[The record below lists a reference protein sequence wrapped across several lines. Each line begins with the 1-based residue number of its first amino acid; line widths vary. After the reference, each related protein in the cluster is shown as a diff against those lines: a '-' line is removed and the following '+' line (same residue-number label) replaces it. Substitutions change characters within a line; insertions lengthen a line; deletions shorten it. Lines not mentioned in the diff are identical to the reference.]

1 MSGWLSVNGRVDDT
15 DVDEG
20 AEVDGD
26 VDDPELGDADEG
38 RLRTD
43 GGTDDDAAEIKQLLS
58 EGDDDGGLADA
69 VTGEDEDD
77 EYEGGPAMD
86 FGLKLGAPFALVAV
100 GLLFVGPQP
109 LLEFDP
115 TGRYVIDTLDVGGPG
130 NIVYISAA
138 TLALSFLAGLLYPS
152 VADDLDADDDFKM
165 DLGLGLSL
173 PTVAVMGLGVLFF
186 MFWPA
191 VFALLNGALVEAL
204 LTVVVAVVLVAIAV
218 AGSVVTLVV
227 AAVATLY
234 FVGPALVGS
243 YVGGFIGERIAT

>member
-1 MSGWLSVNGRVDDT
+1 MPGWTST
-15 DVDEG
+15 
-20 AEVDGD
+20 A
-26 VDDPELGDADEG
+26 DADDDAI
-38 RLRTD
+38 RTD
-43 GGTDDDAAEIKQLLS
+43 GGTEDDDAAEIKQLLS
-58 EGDDDGGLADA
+58 EGDDDGDLADA
-69 VTGEDEDD
+69 VTGEDDEDD

-115 TGRYVIDTLDVGGPG
+115 TGKYFIDTLDVGGPG
-130 NIVYISAA
+130 NIVYISAS

-152 VADDLDADDDFKM
+152 LEDDLDADDDFKM

-204 LTVVVAVVLVAIAV
+204 ITVVIAVVLVAIAV
-218 AGSVVTLVV
+218 AGSIITLVV
-227 AAVATLY
+227 AAIATLY

>member
-1 MSGWLSVNGRVDDT
+1 MSGWRST
-15 DVDEG
+15 DG
-20 AEVDGD
+20 PSDGD
-26 VDDPELGDADEG
+26 G
-38 RLRTD
+38 RPRTD
-43 GGTDDDAAEIKQLLS
+43 GGTGDEDDSVADIKRMLS

-69 VTGEDEDD
+69 VGEGEEAADE

-86 FGLKLGAPFALVAV
+86 VGLKLGAPFALVAV

-130 NIVYISAA
+130 NIAYISAA
-138 TLALSFLAGLLYPS
+138 TLALSFLSGLLYPS
-152 VADDLDADDDFKM
+152 FADELDDDFKM

-173 PTVAVMGLGVLFF
+173 PTVAAMALGVLFF
-186 MFWPA
+186 ALWP
-191 VFALLNGALVEAL
+191 VLFDLLNGAFVDAL
-204 LTVVVAVVLVAIAV
+204 ITLVVVIVLLAIAV

-227 AAVATLY
+227 AAIATLY

-243 YVGGFIGERIAT
+243 YVGGFVGERIAT

>member
-1 MSGWLSVNGRVDDT
+1 MPGWNSNDRGVED
-15 DVDEG
+15 
-20 AEVDGD
+20 
-26 VDDPELGDADEG
+26 DADAG
-38 RLRTD
+38 DGALRTD
-43 GGTDDDAAEIKQLLS
+43 GGTGDDDAAAEVQQLLS
-58 EGDDDGGLADA
+58 EGDDDGELADA
-69 VTGEDEDD
+69 VTGDDDEDEDE
-77 EYEGGPAMD
+77 EYDGGPAMG

-115 TGRYVIDTLDVGGPG
+115 TGKYFIDTLDVDGPG
-130 NIVYISAA
+130 NIVYISAS

-152 VADDLDADDDFKM
+152 LADDLDGDDDFKL

-204 LTVVVAVVLVAIAV
+204 ITVVIAVVLIGIAV
-218 AGSVVTLVV
+218 AGSIITLIV
-227 AAVATLY
+227 AAIATLY
-234 FVGPALVGS
+234 FVGPALIGS

>member
-1 MSGWLSVNGRVDDT
+1 MPGWTSAT
-15 DVDEG
+15 D
-20 AEVDGD
+20 
-26 VDDPELGDADEG
+26 DADDAI
-38 RLRTD
+38 RTD
-43 GGTDDDAAEIKQLLS
+43 GGTEDDDAAEIKQMLS
-58 EGDDDGGLADA
+58 EGDDDGELADA
-69 VTGEDEDD
+69 VTGDDEDD

-86 FGLKLGAPFALVAV
+86 FGLKLGAPFALVTV
-100 GLLFVGPQP
+100 GLLFVDPQP

-115 TGRYVIDTLDVGGPG
+115 TGKYFIDTLDVGGPG
-130 NIVYISAA
+130 NIVYISAS

-152 VADDLDADDDFKM
+152 LADDIDADDDFKM

-204 LTVVVAVVLVAIAV
+204 ITVVIAVVLVAIAV
-218 AGSVVTLVV
+218 AGSIVTLVV
-227 AAVATLY
+227 AAIATLY
-234 FVGPALVGS
+234 FVGPALIGS

>member
-1 MSGWLSVNGRVDDT
+1 MPGWTTATDDT
-15 DVDEG
+15 DEAV
-20 AEVDGD
+20 
-26 VDDPELGDADEG
+26 
-38 RLRTD
+38 RTD
-43 GGTDDDAAEIKQLLS
+43 GGTEDDDAADIKRLLS
-58 EGDDDGGLADA
+58 EGDDDGSLADA
-69 VTGEDEDD
+69 VTGDDDEEE

-100 GLLFVGPQP
+100 GLLFVGPEP
-109 LLEFDP
+109 LLAFDP
-115 TGRYVIDTLDVGGPG
+115 QGKYIIDTLDVGGPG
-130 NIVYISAA
+130 NIVYISAS

-152 VADDLDADDDFKM
+152 MADDLDADDDFRM

-204 LTVVVAVVLVAIAV
+204 ITVVVAVVLVAIAV
-218 AGSVVTLVV
+218 AGSVITLVV
-227 AAVATLY
+227 AAIATLY

-243 YVGGFIGERIAT
+243 YVGGFVGERIAA